1 MNGKA
6 GSMSAQSRIAWA
18 AWISRRCAM
27 FIGWTSRA
35 LELRLERCN
44 PGQICTHVAKRL
56 SVAGFVRAHHA
67 FFPTM
72 AFLLKR

>member
-1 MNGKA
+1 
-6 GSMSAQSRIAWA
+6 
-18 AWISRRCAM
+18 M

-35 LELRLERCN
+35 LELRLELRVELRVELRLERCN

-72 AFLLKR
+72 AFLLKC